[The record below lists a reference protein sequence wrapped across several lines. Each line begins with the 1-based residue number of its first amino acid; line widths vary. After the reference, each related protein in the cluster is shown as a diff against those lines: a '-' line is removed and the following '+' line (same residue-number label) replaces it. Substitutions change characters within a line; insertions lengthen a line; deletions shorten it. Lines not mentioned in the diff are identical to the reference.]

1 VVQSKKKSDSYIGE
15 LLRKTEM
22 VGTNDLYS
30 FDPTTLS
37 WTKEITSGEVLPT
50 EIALHKCILY
60 DSKMYVFGGV
70 GRDSIYY
77 LDLITLNWYKI
88 KTPFTKRNLFSAV
101 RIEDFVYI
109 YGGNE
114 YGKKELEIFDLLR
127 EDWID
132 PKIHGRV
139 PGFIRGPCAF
149 PIQSKMYIYGG
160 KRETSLRTDE
170 LFIFDTNPDEY
181 KESNLELEIRS
192 KPEEFETKQNLLDI
206 DLRQKIKNLILR
218 TSECLDYQL
227 TGTTSEGHKTEE
239 LNLLLKKS
247 TW

>member
-1 VVQSKKKSDSYIGE
+1 
-15 LLRKTEM
+15 
-22 VGTNDLYS
+22 
-30 FDPTTLS
+30 
-37 WTKEITSGEVLPT
+37 
-50 EIALHKCILY
+50 
-60 DSKMYVFGGV
+60 
-70 GRDSIYY
+70 
-77 LDLITLNWYKI
+77 
-88 KTPFTKRNLFSAV
+88 
-101 RIEDFVYI
+101 
-109 YGGNE
+109 
-114 YGKKELEIFDLLR
+114 
-127 EDWID
+127 
-132 PKIHGRV
+132 
-139 PGFIRGPCAF
+139 
-149 PIQSKMYIYGG
+149 MYIYGG